1 MPQRVILDTDIGTD
15 VDDCLALALLLCSP
29 ELRLEG
35 VTCVYGDVLL
45 RARMTLK
52 LLQLAGRPD
61 VPVLLGVQRP
71 LLGLLPVYWEGH
83 EGEGVME
90 SGDEQLAP
98 ATEHAVDFMVRT
110 VMESPGEIHLIA
122 IGPLTNVALALLR
135 EPKLARNLAGLTIMG
150 GAGRGPGKWGL
161 PYREHNIVSD
171 PESAHIVLSS
181 GAPTTL
187 VPLDVTQEVRIRT
200 EGVER
205 IRSGGGKFHDA
216 VAGQVERYP
225 RFRDRGYTFLHDPLA
240 VATLLQPDLVEL
252 HDLHVDVELGG
263 RHTAG
268 ATLLRTPTEG
278 AAANA
283 RVALDVQVEA
293 FETLLV
299 ERLSRQTVSA

>member
-1 MPQRVILDTDIGTD
+1 MTQRVILDTDIGTD

-52 LLQLAGRPD
+52 LLQLADRAD
-61 VPVLLGVQRP
+61 VPVMLGVQRP
-71 LLGLLPVYWEGH
+71 LLGLRPVYWEGH
-83 EGEGVME
+83 EGGGVLE
-90 SGDEQLAP
+90 SDDEQLTP
-98 ATEHAVDFMVRT
+98 SQEHAVDFLVRS
-110 VMESPGEIHLIA
+110 VMESPGEIHLVA
-122 IGPLTNVALALLR
+122 IGPLTNVALAFTR
-135 EPKLARNLAGLTIMG
+135 EPELARNLAHLTIMG
-150 GAGRGPGKWGL
+150 GAGRGPGRWGL

-171 PESAHIVLSS
+171 PEAAHIVLSA

-205 IRSGGGKFHDA
+205 IRTGGGKFHDV
-216 VAGQVERYP
+216 VAGQVELYP
-225 RFRDRGYTFLHDPLA
+225 PFRNRGYTFLHDPLA
-240 VATLLQPDLVEL
+240 VATLIQPDLVEL
-252 HDLHVDVELGG
+252 HDLHVDVELEG

-278 AAANA
+278 ATANA
-283 RVALDVQVEA
+283 RVALGVRGEA

-299 ERLSRQTVSA
+299 ERLSQQPVSA